1 MIDEMFDLFSI
12 KRFYFQKRLSNQFK
26 LVTIF
31 SENLFRALITFFDD
45 ALNFLINFVSD
56 LITVV
61 LFVVEITALRIPDR
75 PETVQIATVQVF
87 LTYRIL

>member
-1 MIDEMFDLFSI
+1 MIDKVFDLFSV
-12 KRFYFQKRLSNQFK
+12 KRFNFQKRLGNQFK

-31 SENLFRALITFFDD
+31 SQDLFRTLITFFDD

-61 LFVVEITALRIPDR
+61 LFVVEITA
-75 PETVQIATVQVF
+75 
-87 LTYRIL
+87 